1 MARRSQLDLFGRPA
15 ESGEA
20 GTPALAAPEAKRGT
34 ARNRARD
41 RVQQPSRESAGESS
55 PQVAQEAVPPSAREA
70 ARETA
75 REAAREAV
83 REAVRET
90 ARAQAWELAQEAP
103 PAELPSPRIFSVG
116 ELARCIRGALEGEI
130 GSVHV
135 RGEISNLRRP
145 TSGHLYFCLKDEG
158 AQLRAV
164 LFRAQARLLRFRPED
179 GQEVIARGRV
189 TFYEAG
195 GDAQIVCDGLEP
207 VGAGALALAF
217 EQLKTRLAAEGLFDP
232 ARKKPLPFLPLRI
245 GVVTSPT
252 GAAIRDFLHVLHRRF
267 PRIQVLIAPSRVQ
280 GEGAAEEIA
289 AGIRRL
295 DQGQVDVIVVTRGG
309 GSIEDLWAFNEEVV
323 ARAIAAAR
331 TPVVSAVGHEID
343 FTIAD
348 FVADVR
354 APTPTAAA
362 EILAPVE
369 AELRERLAIQRA
381 RMQRALLR
389 ALERRHAL
397 LDRLRGRLSDPRH
410 RLSRERLALD
420 GRRQRAIEAI
430 ARRAKLLHRELST
443 RMRRLEQLSPAARL
457 EKQRR
462 RWYELRQRLLRA
474 GAEIGRGQRAE
485 FSRLVERLRRAGL
498 RLTAEHR
505 REFGTLAAR
514 LGALSPLGVLSRGY
528 AIAFT
533 EDGRV
538 LRSASEVSPGTRLHL
553 ELGQGALEVRVVGPA
568 TPRKPGDGEPPA
580 GGTRGETPGLAE
592 RNAGRRGGES
602 A

>member
-1 MARRSQLDLFGRPA
+1 MARRSQLDLFGRPV

-20 GTPALAAPEAKRGT
+20 GVPAVTTPDPARG
-34 ARNRARD
+34 R
-41 RVQQPSRESAGESS
+41 
-55 PQVAQEAVPPSAREA
+55 

-75 REAAREAV
+75 QAPV
-83 REAVRET
+83 
-90 ARAQAWELAQEAP
+90 QAWEPGQEVT
-103 PAELPSPRIFSVG
+103 PAELPSPRIFTVG
-116 ELARCIRGALEGEI
+116 ELARCIRGTLEGEI

-158 AQLRAV
+158 AQIRAV

-195 GDAQIVCDGLEP
+195 GDAQIVCDALEP

-217 EQLKTRLAAEGLFDP
+217 EQLKAKLAAEGLFDP
-232 ARKKPLPFLPLRI
+232 ARKRPLPFLPLRV

-267 PRIQVLIAPSRVQ
+267 PRAQVLIAPSRVQ
-280 GEGAAEEIA
+280 GEGAAQEIA
-289 AGIRRL
+289 EGIRRL

-331 TPVVSAVGHEID
+331 TPVVSAVGHEVD

-369 AELRERLAIQRA
+369 AELRERLAVQQARLHRA
-381 RMQRALLR
+381 TLR
-389 ALERRHAL
+389 ALERRQAL
-397 LDRLRGRLSDPRH
+397 LARLFGRLADPRH

-420 GRRQRAIEAI
+420 GRRQRAVDAI
-430 ARRAKLLHRELST
+430 ARRAMRLRRELQA
-443 RMRRLEQLSPAARL
+443 RVRRLEQASPGARL

-462 RWYELRQRLLRA
+462 RWFELRQRLLGA
-474 GAEIGRGQRAE
+474 GSAIGREQQAE
-485 FSRLVERLRRAGL
+485 FSRLLERLRRAGMG
-498 RLTAEHR
+498 LTAELR
-505 REFGTLAAR
+505 QEFGARRAR
-514 LGALSPLGVLSRGY
+514 LEALSPLGVLARGY
-528 AIAFT
+528 AIAFA

-538 LRSASEVSPGTRLHL
+538 VRSAAEVGPKARLHL
-553 ELGQGALEVRVVGPA
+553 ELGQGALEVEVVGPA
-568 TPRKPGDGEPPA
+568 APRKPGEGGDRRRHPAPAAKPPA
-580 GGTRGETPGLAE
+580 SAVRGRG
-592 RNAGRRGGES
+592 RGGETMRRGTGAS
-602 A
+602 LPAAEEEPVESRSSRRREPR